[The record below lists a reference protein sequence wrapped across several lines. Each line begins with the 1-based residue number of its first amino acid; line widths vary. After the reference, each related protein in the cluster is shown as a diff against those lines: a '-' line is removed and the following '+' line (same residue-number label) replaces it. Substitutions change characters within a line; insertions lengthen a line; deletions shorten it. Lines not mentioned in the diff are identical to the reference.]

1 MKTKLEIK
9 IQSNRQSDKEKFN
22 IEDKR
27 KVQEYILRN
36 I

>member
-1 MKTKLEIK
+1 MKIKLEIN

>member
-1 MKTKLEIK
+1 MKIKLETN

-27 KVQEYILRN
+27 NVQEYILRN

>member
-1 MKTKLEIK
+1 MKIKLEIK

>member
-1 MKTKLEIK
+1 MKRKSEIN
-9 IQSNRQSDKEKFN
+9 IQSNRQSDKEKLN

-27 KVQEYILRN
+27 NVQEYILRN